1 MEKKAVGK
9 GMKRQ
14 KQAYLF
20 LAPVP
25 DYPDDIRFCAA
36 CRCDC
41 DQHHEYQYLHE

>member
-9 GMKRQ
+9 GMKSQ

-20 LAPVP
+20 LAPSLIIL
-25 DYPDDIRFCAA
+25 IRFCAA

>member
-9 GMKRQ
+9 GMKSRNSVSVSGT
-14 KQAYLF
+14 
-20 LAPVP
+20 VP